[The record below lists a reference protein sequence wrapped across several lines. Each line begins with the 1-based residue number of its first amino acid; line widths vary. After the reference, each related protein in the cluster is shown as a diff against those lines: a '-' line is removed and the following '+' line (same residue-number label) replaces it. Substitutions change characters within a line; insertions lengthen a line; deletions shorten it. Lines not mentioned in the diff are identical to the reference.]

1 LDRYLLRRLLLFPGA
16 ALLFVLPLLFCTAL
30 RAQKIQGS
38 AWKAAEPVARN
49 HAPRGLEAVPLA
61 PAPVPLDP
69 AIAQALVSDP
79 AARNKQILNHLN
91 AVLRYWRQAEAP
103 MQRVGE
109 PSDLIYRNQV
119 VDYAA
124 SIATDAF
131 ASAQAE
137 ALLLQPYEQDTSAAQ
152 PSRMQH
158 IQTLRVEVAQRLASL
173 KLQQSVLMRQA
184 AVARGAQAEKIQQEL
199 QQVEGETELNNAI
212 ADALVR
218 LTKDSRTKG
227 VTALESQVKQVEA
240 AAPDL
245 ANPKIRLAAPALESL
260 SGARDGGVITK
271 AQVLFSLLNTRSSL
285 DQLLDT
291 TSHLRQQVT
300 DLRQPL
306 ITTLRATVARG
317 EQVVKAPAA
326 PARSAAQHTR
336 AKGSAPAP
344 SANVRKQYDDLTR
357 NFQSIVAAS
366 MPLSNEL
373 LALDEMQAA
382 LRSWRGSVDEEY
394 RAILTSLLTRVA
406 AIAIALLLIFTFG
419 TVWRRVTARY
429 VNDLRRR
436 RQWTVLRRLILGFFT
451 GIVLIFGFVTQFSSL
466 ATFAGF
472 MTAGLAVGL
481 QTILLSLAAYFFIIG
496 RYGVRVGDRITIA
509 NVTGDVIE
517 VGLLRF
523 YMLEVASNGSLS
535 QPTGRIAVF
544 SNAILFQAL
553 TPLYKQLPGSEY
565 TWHQVVVKLNPD
577 NNYRAAVQRMIEC
590 VQRIYDT
597 YRMHVER
604 QHRDLENWMDMPLD
618 PPDVQSGIQL
628 QDGGLQLWIRY
639 PAALRGAAAEDEK
652 LSEALL
658 QLIAS
663 DEEVRAAVIA
673 APVIQASMK

>member
-1 LDRYLLRRLLLFPGA
+1 MDRHLLRRLLLVPGTA
-16 ALLFVLPLLFCTAL
+16 ILFVLPLFFCAAL
-30 RAQKIQGS
+30 RAQKIPPPAS
-38 AWKAAEPVARN
+38 KRVEPLTRSHFPPA
-49 HAPRGLEAVPLA
+49 LQAVPLA

-69 AIAQALVSDP
+69 AIAQALVNDP

-124 SIATDAF
+124 SIATEAF
-131 ASAQAE
+131 ESAQAE

-152 PSRMQH
+152 PSRTQH
-158 IQTLRVEVAQRLASL
+158 IQALRMKVAERLTKL
-173 KLQQSVLMRQA
+173 KLQQSVLLRQA
-184 AVARGAQAEKIQQEL
+184 AVARGTQAEKIQQEL
-199 QQVEGETELNNAI
+199 QQIEGETELNNAI

-218 LTKDSRTKG
+218 LMKDSGTKG

-245 ANPKIRLAAPALESL
+245 ANPKIRLAAPALQSL
-260 SGARDGGVITK
+260 AGARDGGVIAK

-285 DQLLDT
+285 DQLLDAT
-291 TSHLRQQVT
+291 NHLRQQVT

-306 ITTLRATVARG
+306 VLTLRATVARG

-326 PARSAAQHTR
+326 PAAPAAKLAH
-336 AKGSAPAP
+336 AKGGTSAQ
-344 SANVRKQYDDLTR
+344 SGNVLKQYDDLTR

-373 LALDEMQAA
+373 LAIDEVQAA
-382 LRSWRGSVDEEY
+382 LHSWRGSVDEEY
-394 RAILTSLLTRVA
+394 RTILTSLLTRVA
-406 AIAIALLLIFTFG
+406 AIAIALLLIFVVG

-429 VNDLRRR
+429 VTDLRRR
-436 RQWTVLRRLILGFFT
+436 RQWSVLRRLILSFFT

-472 MTAGLAVGL
+472 ITAGLAVGL

-523 YMLEVASNGSLS
+523 YLLEVASNGSLS

-553 TPLYKQLPGSEY
+553 TPLYKQLPGTEY
-565 TWHQVVVKLNPD
+565 TWHQVVVKLASD
-577 NNYRAAVQRMIEC
+577 KNYRVAVQRMLRC
-590 VQRIYDT
+590 VQQIYDT

-604 QHRDLENWMDMPLD
+604 QHRDLEYWMDMPLD
-618 PPDVQSGIQL
+618 PPNVQSGIQL

-663 DEEVRAAVIA
+663 DEEVRAAVISP
-673 APVIQASMK
+673 PVIQASMK